1 MCEICNALSSTPAW
15 LILIYSHYVNP
26 EYYFLSTAR
35 CARATYALSD
45 TPIHNSVEVMSK
57 ASVMSCSS
65 YVCNGRYF
73 NVIPIPLM
81 VKKSRHKE

>member
-1 MCEICNALSSTPAW
+1 MMCEICNALSSTA

-57 ASVMSCSS
+57 ASVMSCM
-65 YVCNGRYF
+65 YVMED
-73 NVIPIPLM
+73 I
-81 VKKSRHKE
+81 ST